1 MGRLFGVTKMVMMRP
16 RRESWWVRSRS
27 GSMWPWAGYGNTR
40 MCVAEVE
47 DMMRLELRVEREKR
61 LWSSR
66 TRNRSCDLSFNSF
79 YLSVE
84 YIILYLSSPLLQF
97 LSKLL
102 SFSLSLSFSHPSLK
116 LVSRRNRSPLAGAE
130 EIGFSPRRSPAIS
143 FGIACDMD
151 PVWGSIPPF
160 LREFN

>member
-61 LWSSR
+61 L
-66 TRNRSCDLSFNSF
+66 
-79 YLSVE
+79 
-84 YIILYLSSPLLQF
+84 
-97 LSKLL
+97 
-102 SFSLSLSFSHPSLK
+102 
-116 LVSRRNRSPLAGAE
+116 
-130 EIGFSPRRSPAIS
+130 
-143 FGIACDMD
+143 
-151 PVWGSIPPF
+151 
-160 LREFN
+160 